1 MGKRLQ
7 VSDMLIYQKSA
18 PASEHNQMELCLMA
32 TGLVRQADKTA
43 LMAYRVNK
51 LYRPLTLPA
60 Y

>member
-1 MGKRLQ
+1 
-7 VSDMLIYQKSA
+7 
-18 PASEHNQMELCLMA
+18 MA

>member
-1 MGKRLQ
+1 
-7 VSDMLIYQKSA
+7 
-18 PASEHNQMELCLMA
+18 MA

-43 LMAYRVNK
+43 LMVYRVNK